1 MEYYKYPGALPT
13 VEKSSIKADLF
24 RRDFTINSM
33 AVKLTGANAFC
44 LMDYF
49 NGERDLKNKE
59 IHVLHSLSFIEDPCR
74 LFRAI
79 RFEQRFGF
87 KMGKQTEAFVRNT
100 IKKRLVDSLS
110 GTRLFNEIKLLLKE
124 KNSVDCIRRM
134 RELDLFHFVSPEML
148 KDPKELEILEKL
160 ESIFSWAAMINLRK
174 EPEAWQV
181 YFLGLIYTLDDE
193 AFLKAADRLQLTT
206 RMKSSF
212 EKDRAQCRVSL
223 KRLSSKKD
231 WEPEEIY
238 HTFANLSIEAVLYLL
253 ALSSSDRL
261 NQYANIYFTQYQG
274 KAEPTLT
281 GDDLVKMGMEPGPVF
296 QSVFNA
302 LREARVSGKVNTRD
316 EEVALVEDRFLKP

>member
-1 MEYYKYPGALPT
+1 
-13 VEKSSIKADLF
+13 
-24 RRDFTINSM
+24 
-33 AVKLTGANAFC
+33 
-44 LMDYF
+44 
-49 NGERDLKNKE
+49 
-59 IHVLHSLSFIEDPCR
+59 
-74 LFRAI
+74 
-79 RFEQRFGF
+79 
-87 KMGKQTEAFVRNT
+87 MGKQAEAFMRNT

-110 GTRLFNEIKLLLKE
+110 GTRLFNEIRLLLKE
-124 KNSVDCIRRM
+124 KKSIDCIRRM
-134 RELDLFHFVSPEML
+134 QELDLFHFVSPEML
-148 KDPKELEILEKL
+148 KDPKELEVLEKL
-160 ESIFSWAAMINLRK
+160 ESIFSWAAMINLPK
-174 EPEAWQV
+174 EPEVWQV

-206 RMKSSF
+206 RMKSSL
-212 EKDRAQCRVSL
+212 EQDRAQCRVSL

-238 HTFANLSIEAVLYLL
+238 HTFVNLSIEAALYLL

-302 LREARVSGKVNTRD
+302 LREARVAGKVNTRD
-316 EEVALVEDRFLKP
+316 EEVALVEERFLKP